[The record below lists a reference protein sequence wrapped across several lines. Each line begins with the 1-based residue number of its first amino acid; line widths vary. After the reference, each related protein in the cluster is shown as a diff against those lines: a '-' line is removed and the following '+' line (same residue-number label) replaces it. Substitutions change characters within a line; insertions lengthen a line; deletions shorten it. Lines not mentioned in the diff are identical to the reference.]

1 MWVSVALVFVFR
13 LSLQNWLKTWFYRLH
28 CILQFIKDRKEVN
41 PSICILWFLT
51 AAQTVNTSWN
61 HTKTA
66 PLAIVQSLSR
76 IHLFATPRNVAHQD
90 PLSMG
95 FSRQEYW
102 SGFSFPTPGD
112 LPDLGIEP
120 VSSAFSGIFFTTVPQ
135 YCIVYLKVVKKV
147 YFKCSYHTKEVLIIW
162 YDEGIN

>member
-66 PLAIVQSLSR
+66 PLAIVQSLS
-76 IHLFATPRNVAHQD
+76 HVQLFATPWTVARQV
-90 PLSMG
+90 PLSSTVSWNLLKFM
-95 FSRQEYW
+95 FIELVMLSSHIVLCRPLLLLPSVFLASW
-102 SGFSFPTPGD
+102 SFPVA
-112 LPDLGIEP
+112 LPADCADRGHVVTKSLEWLQKKIR
-120 VSSAFSGIFFTTVPQ
+120 SG
-135 YCIVYLKVVKKV
+135 
-147 YFKCSYHTKEVLIIW
+147 
-162 YDEGIN
+162 